1 MDMRMKPLAERAQE
15 RLDRLTD
22 PAVYYSDGLTQRE
35 VEVLKLVSAGKTNPE
50 IAEELVI
57 SVRTVANHVA
67 NLLTKTNTA
76 NRTEAAAYA
85 IRQGLA

>member
-1 MDMRMKPLAERAQE
+1 MIPLIERA
-15 RLDRLTD
+15 RDRLGSFASASNTY
-22 PAVYYSDGLTQRE
+22 PDGLTGRE
-35 VEVLKLVSAGKTNPE
+35 VEVLRLVSSGRTNPE

-67 NLLTKTNTA
+67 SLLTKTKTV

-85 IRQGLA
+85 TRHGLV